1 MALASSLERHSRS
14 PFGRIF
20 SLPRPGKAFKGLG
33 CGDSPYKGA
42 LVREFAG
49 SEADR
54 LADSWV
60 ILQSRRGYM
69 RISSAQMNEATYY
82 LQLPIPP
89 SMVLTYFDSRPNLLS
104 P

>member
-54 LADSWV
+54 LIA
-60 ILQSRRGYM
+60 G
-69 RISSAQMNEATYY
+69 
-82 LQLPIPP
+82 
-89 SMVLTYFDSRPNLLS
+89 
-104 P
+104 